1 MKDAPLKIQLAWRR
15 YLAKKEKRHIIQTN
29 KAKII
34 WVSSKEKINKAKIIQ
49 KYVRE
54 WLVKIE

>member
-34 WVSSKEKINKAKIIQ
+34 Q
-49 KYVRE
+49 KFVRE